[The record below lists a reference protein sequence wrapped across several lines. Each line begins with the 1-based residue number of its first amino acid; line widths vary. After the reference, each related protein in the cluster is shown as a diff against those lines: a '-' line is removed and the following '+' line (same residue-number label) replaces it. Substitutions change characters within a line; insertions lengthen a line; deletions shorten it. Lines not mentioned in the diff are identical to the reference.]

1 MTKAKILILLSLS
14 LVIQSLSSVFIKFAG
29 QYETLSREFIIFY
42 VLAIGCLGIYAIMW
56 QFLLELIP
64 LTTAYLR
71 KGILYI
77 LILFWSVLLF
87 KEHVTVFMEWMN
99 ISYVL
104 AFLAVFVASVSQIL
118 LKQSAEIEHK
128 NILFKFLNWRVILG
142 YGLLFGTTVIN
153 VFAYR
158 GVELKVTPMI
168 ESTGI
173 IWVTI
178 LAVFFLGER
187 PTKRGLL
194 SIAVTVLGIIVFSL

>member
-29 QYETLSREFIIFY
+29 QYETLSMEFIIFY

-87 KEHVTVFMEWMN
+87 KEHVTVNN
-99 ISYVL
+99 IIGSIIIIAGISL
-104 AFLAVFVASVSQIL
+104 HGMD
-118 LKQSAEIEHK
+118 EH
-128 NILFKFLNWRVILG
+128 
-142 YGLLFGTTVIN
+142 
-153 VFAYR
+153 
-158 GVELKVTPMI
+158 
-168 ESTGI
+168 
-173 IWVTI
+173 
-178 LAVFFLGER
+178 
-187 PTKRGLL
+187 
-194 SIAVTVLGIIVFSL
+194 

>member
-77 LILFWSVLLF
+77 LILFFFSIFVSVNYIFPCIQFPGVCL
-87 KEHVTVFMEWMN
+87 KN
-99 ISYVL
+99 
-104 AFLAVFVASVSQIL
+104 AFCKI
-118 LKQSAEIEHK
+118 
-128 NILFKFLNWRVILG
+128 
-142 YGLLFGTTVIN
+142 Y
-153 VFAYR
+153 
-158 GVELKVTPMI
+158 
-168 ESTGI
+168 
-173 IWVTI
+173 VTI
-178 LAVFFLGER
+178 CGRFCLNEGGVAGYVNR
-187 PTKRGLL
+187 MKTKYTAKWGM
-194 SIAVTVLGIIVFSL
+194 

>member
-29 QYETLSREFIIFY
+29 QYETLSSEFIIFY

-87 KEHVTVFMEWMN
+87 KEHVTVNN
-99 ISYVL
+99 IIGSIIIIAGISL
-104 AFLAVFVASVSQIL
+104 HGMD
-118 LKQSAEIEHK
+118 EH
-128 NILFKFLNWRVILG
+128 
-142 YGLLFGTTVIN
+142 
-153 VFAYR
+153 
-158 GVELKVTPMI
+158 
-168 ESTGI
+168 
-173 IWVTI
+173 
-178 LAVFFLGER
+178 
-187 PTKRGLL
+187 
-194 SIAVTVLGIIVFSL
+194 

>member
-14 LVIQSLSSVFIKFAG
+14 LVIQRLSSVFIKFAG

-87 KEHVTVFMEWMN
+87 KEHVTVNN
-99 ISYVL
+99 IIGSIIIIAGISL
-104 AFLAVFVASVSQIL
+104 HGMD
-118 LKQSAEIEHK
+118 EH
-128 NILFKFLNWRVILG
+128 
-142 YGLLFGTTVIN
+142 
-153 VFAYR
+153 
-158 GVELKVTPMI
+158 
-168 ESTGI
+168 
-173 IWVTI
+173 
-178 LAVFFLGER
+178 
-187 PTKRGLL
+187 
-194 SIAVTVLGIIVFSL
+194 